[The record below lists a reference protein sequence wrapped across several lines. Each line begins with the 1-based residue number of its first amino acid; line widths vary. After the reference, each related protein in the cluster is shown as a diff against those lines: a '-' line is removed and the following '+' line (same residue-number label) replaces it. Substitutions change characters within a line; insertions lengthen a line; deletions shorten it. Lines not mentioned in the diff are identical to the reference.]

1 MIYEKISKACAE
13 KGISIAALEK
23 ATGLGNGTVKGWIKT
38 KPRVDLLV
46 KVCDYLGLSLV
57 EVTEGINEE
66 KKEGE

>member
-13 KGISIAALEK
+13 KGITISALEK

-46 KVCDYLGLSLV
+46 AVCDYLGLSLTD
-57 EVTEGINEE
+57 VTEGINE
-66 KKEGE
+66 KKGDE